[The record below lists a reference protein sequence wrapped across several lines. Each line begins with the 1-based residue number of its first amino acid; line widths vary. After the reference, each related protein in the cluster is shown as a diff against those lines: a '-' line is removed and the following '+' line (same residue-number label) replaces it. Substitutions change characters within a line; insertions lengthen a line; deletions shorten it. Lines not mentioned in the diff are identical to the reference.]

1 MLPCWKNVNN
11 DVNFEIYITV
21 FSFLPEAYG
30 LDLNAMALKEY
41 FAMAAGKIL

>member
-1 MLPCWKNVNN
+1 MLPCWKNVTN

-21 FSFLPEAYG
+21 FSFWPQVYA

-41 FAMAAGKIL
+41 FALAAGKIL